1 MNYISN
7 PAIDNMKRYL
17 KVIENL
23 NKHIAK
29 LEERIKQLE
38 EGKNRQWIT

>member
-1 MNYISN
+1 MKYISN

-23 NKHIAK
+23 NKQIAK

-38 EGKNRQWIT
+38 EGKEK

>member
-29 LEERIKQLE
+29 LEEKIKQLE
-38 EGKNRQWIT
+38 EGKDRQWIT

>member
-23 NKHIAK
+23 NKQIAK
-29 LEERIKQLE
+29 LEEKIKQLE
-38 EGKNRQWIT
+38 EGKNRQ

>member
-29 LEERIKQLE
+29 LEEKIKQLE
-38 EGKNRQWIT
+38 EGKDRQ

>member
-23 NKHIAK
+23 NKQIAK

-38 EGKNRQWIT
+38 EGKNRQ

>member
-1 MNYISN
+1 MNYMSN
-7 PAIDNMKRYL
+7 PAIDNMKRDL
-17 KVIENL
+17 KLIENL

-38 EGKNRQWIT
+38 EGKDRQ

>member
-38 EGKNRQWIT
+38 EGKNRQWIM

>member
-1 MNYISN
+1 MNYTSN

-23 NKHIAK
+23 NKHISK
-29 LEERIKQLE
+29 LEENIKQLE
-38 EGKNRQWIT
+38 EGKDRQ

>member
-38 EGKNRQWIT
+38 EGKDRQWIT

>member
-29 LEERIKQLE
+29 LEEKIKQLE
-38 EGKNRQWIT
+38 EGKDRKWIM

>member
-23 NKHIAK
+23 NKQIAT
-29 LEERIKQLE
+29 LEEKIKQLE
-38 EGKNRQWIT
+38 EYRNK

>member
-23 NKHIAK
+23 NEHIAK
-29 LEERIKQLE
+29 LEEKIRQLE
-38 EGKNRQWIT
+38 EGKDRQ

>member
-23 NKHIAK
+23 NKYIAK
-29 LEERIKQLE
+29 LEEKIKQLE
-38 EGKNRQWIT
+38 EGKDRQ

>member
-7 PAIDNMKRYL
+7 PAIDNMRRYL
-17 KVIENL
+17 KIIENL

-29 LEERIKQLE
+29 LEEKIRQLE
-38 EGKNRQWIT
+38 EGKDRQ

>member
-17 KVIENL
+17 KIIENL
-23 NKHIAK
+23 NKQIAT
-29 LEERIKQLE
+29 LEEKIKQLE
-38 EGKNRQWIT
+38 EHKNK

>member
-38 EGKNRQWIT
+38 EGKDRR

>member
-7 PAIDNMKRYL
+7 PAIDNMRRYL

>member
-7 PAIDNMKRYL
+7 PAIDNMRRYL

-29 LEERIKQLE
+29 LEEKIKQLE
-38 EGKNRQWIT
+38 EGKDRR

>member
-29 LEERIKQLE
+29 LEEKIKQLE
-38 EGKNRQWIT
+38 EGKDRQWIM

>member
-1 MNYISN
+1 MNYMSN

-17 KVIENL
+17 KIIENL

-38 EGKNRQWIT
+38 EGKDRQ

>member
-29 LEERIKQLE
+29 LEEKIKQLE
-38 EGKNRQWIT
+38 EGKDKQWIT